1 MWAGGGGQPA
11 AMPFRSLSYC
21 DTKILAVRGYG
32 KVFFPLPLI
41 LTISLEY
48 GQAPNN
54 GLRFLVGRKV
64 TKSNASPMKNFA
76 YLDRLLVYPGSKRQ
90 CLLLEDMI
98 F

>member
-76 YLDRLLVYPGSKRQ
+76 YLDRLLVTTRQ